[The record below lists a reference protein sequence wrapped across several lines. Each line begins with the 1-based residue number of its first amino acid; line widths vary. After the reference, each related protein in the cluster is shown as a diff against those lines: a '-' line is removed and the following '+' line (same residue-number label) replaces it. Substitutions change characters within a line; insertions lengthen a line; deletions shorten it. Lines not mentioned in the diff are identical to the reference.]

1 MPGTRAALTSAART
15 LSRPKCKGASAD
27 VNTGTYTATVPP
39 TAWASPAL
47 AHAIPRLPSPLPS
60 QIDFLLLISRQ
71 GKVRLAKWYG
81 VQSPKEKARITREV
95 AALVLARAPK
105 MCNFLE
111 WKERKL
117 VYKRYASLFFVTSIG
132 HDDNELLALE
142 VIHHYVEVLDKYFG
156 DVCELDIIFNFH
168 KAYYILDELLIG
180 GELQET
186 NKRELLRVTA
196 AQDELSRD
204 ADEGVVVARR

>member
-1 MPGTRAALTSAART
+1 
-15 LSRPKCKGASAD
+15 
-27 VNTGTYTATVPP
+27 
-39 TAWASPAL
+39 
-47 AHAIPRLPSPLPS
+47 
-60 QIDFLLLISRQ
+60 
-71 GKVRLAKWYG
+71 VRLAKWYG

>member
-1 MPGTRAALTSAART
+1 M
-15 LSRPKCKGASAD
+15 
-27 VNTGTYTATVPP
+27 
-39 TAWASPAL
+39 
-47 AHAIPRLPSPLPS
+47 
-60 QIDFLLLISRQ
+60 LLISRQ

-81 VQSPKEKARITREV
+81 VHSPKEKARITREV

-117 VYKRYASLFFVTSIG
+117 VYKRYASLYFVTSIG
-132 HDDNELLALE
+132 HEDNELLALE

-196 AQDELSRD
+196 AQDDLSRD
-204 ADEGVVVARR
+204 ADEGMVVARR